1 MSEGTLAL
9 AWTVDGKRVEELGGR
24 WDNPFLELESM
35 GCGFRCSLATFY
47 SVILNKELTFLSLSV
62 LLYKNRVYGSVTLG
76 GHRS

>member
-1 MSEGTLAL
+1 MAL

-24 WDNPFLELESM
+24 WDNSFLELESM
-35 GCGFRCSLATFY
+35 GCGFRCSLAKFY
-47 SVILNKELTFLSLSV
+47 SVILNKELTSLSLSV